1 MARSIPML
9 AASRTVRRRHVERP
23 SIWPAANAF
32 TVTNSIRK
40 QKRQFQTA

>member
-1 MARSIPML
+1 MPML
-9 AASRTVRRRHVERP
+9 AANIAVRRRRFARA

-32 TVTNSIRK
+32 IVTNSIKK

>member
-1 MARSIPML
+1 ML
-9 AASRTVRRRHVERP
+9 AANTAFREGRVARA

-32 TVTNSIRK
+32 TVTNSIKK

>member
-1 MARSIPML
+1 ML
-9 AASRTVRRRHVERP
+9 AASMAVRRRRVARAN
-23 SIWPAANAF
+23 IWPVANAF

>member
-1 MARSIPML
+1 ML
-9 AASRTVRRRHVERP
+9 AARTAVRQGRVVRA

-32 TVTNSIRK
+32 AVTNSIRK